1 MGKKKTQRTTAK
13 DEGPRTFEMSSGN
26 IFYDIGLADYTE
38 IYVRSLLASTVVKI
52 LQKKGLLKS
61 KKKAASTKKAAAALE
76 ANQAQISN
84 LVGGRSRDFS
94 LDQLIRYIHRLGGV
108 LNVTVDVHDEP
119 QEPPIHLTIED

>member
-1 MGKKKTQRTTAK
+1 
-13 DEGPRTFEMSSGN
+13 MSSGN